1 MGRKLL
7 EQKAKIDK
15 ERLYSPREAL
25 ELLKDLDGAKFDESV
40 EVHVKLNV
48 DPRKADQMV
57 RGTLML
63 PNGTGKVRKVAVFAV
78 GENAREAEEAGA
90 DVVGSEDLAARIR
103 DEGFTEFDVA
113 VATPD
118 QMSIVG
124 RLGPFLGPRGLMP
137 NPKSGTVTPNVGRA
151 VEEIKRGKVEYR
163 VDRYGIIHGIIGKK
177 SFDLDSLVE
186 NYFALR
192 DELQRVRPAAVK
204 GRYFRSVAITS
215 TMGPSIK
222 VDPAVEVAANGEI
235 YQSPGCLRPRG
246 FLVAEDL
253 RRGESGREGAG
264 DRGAH
269 RETEGR
275 LGGVRGLQGYERR
288 SEHPLESAEP
298 RVGCGVRRREEHP
311 GAAGG
316 EPGGRRGD
324 IGVPGRTYGAGI
336 QRRSGSEREVDG

>member
-7 EQKAKIDK
+7 EQKTKIDS
-15 ERLYSPREAL
+15 ERLYTPREAL
-25 ELLKDLDGAKFDESV
+25 ELLKSLDGAKFDERV

-63 PNGTGKVRKVAVFAV
+63 PNGTGKTRRVAVFAV

-90 DVVGSEDLAARIR
+90 DIVGSDDLAARIR
-103 DEGFTEFDVA
+103 DENFMEFDVA

-124 RLGPFLGPRGLMP
+124 RLGQILGPRGLMP

-151 VEEIKRGKVEYR
+151 VEDIKRGKVEYR
-163 VDRYGIIHGIIGKK
+163 VDRYGIVHGIIGKK

-204 GRYFRSVAITS
+204 GRYFRSIAITS
-215 TMGPSIK
+215 TMGPSIR
-222 VDPAVEVAANGEI
+222 VDPTI
-235 YQSPGCLRPRG
+235 
-246 FLVAEDL
+246 
-253 RRGESGREGAG
+253 
-264 DRGAH
+264 
-269 RETEGR
+269 
-275 LGGVRGLQGYERR
+275 ER
-288 SEHPLESAEP
+288 
-298 RVGCGVRRREEHP
+298 
-311 GAAGG
+311 
-316 EPGGRRGD
+316 D
-324 IGVPGRTYGAGI
+324 
-336 QRRSGSEREVDG
+336 